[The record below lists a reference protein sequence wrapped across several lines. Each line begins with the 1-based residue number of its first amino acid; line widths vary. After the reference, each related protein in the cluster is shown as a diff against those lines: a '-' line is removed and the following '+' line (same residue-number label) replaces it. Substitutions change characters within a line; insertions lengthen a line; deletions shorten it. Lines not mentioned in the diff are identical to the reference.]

1 MAKVIRVCKNCGK
14 EYETCRTAKKSA
26 NAFRWQ
32 DVACSP
38 ECGTAYFAAVLAARS
53 KTMTDLQDHEYQVM
67 TDEEFRY
74 LYGDDE
80 DELEDELDE
89 ESDDEFI
96 YDM

>member
-1 MAKVIRVCKNCGK
+1 
-14 EYETCRTAKKSA
+14 
-26 NAFRWQ
+26 
-32 DVACSP
+32 
-38 ECGTAYFAAVLAARS
+38 
-53 KTMTDLQDHEYQVM
+53 M

-80 DELEDELDE
+80 DELEDEPDE

>member
-14 EYETCRTAKKSA
+14 EYETCHTAKRSP

-53 KTMTDLQDHEYQVM
+53 NKMTDRHEPEYRAM
-67 TDEEFRY
+67 SDAEFNY
-74 LYGDDE
+74 LYEDDMDDE
-80 DELEDELDE
+80 TDYDPDD
-89 ESDDEFI
+89 ESDDFI
-96 YDM
+96 D

>member
-14 EYETCRTAKKSA
+14 EYEACRTAKRYP

-53 KTMTDLQDHEYQVM
+53 NTMTEDHKSEYRAM
-67 TDEEFRY
+67 SDSEFDF

-80 DELEDELDE
+80 DDKLDIETDDE
-89 ESDDEFI
+89 SDEFI
-96 YDM
+96 D